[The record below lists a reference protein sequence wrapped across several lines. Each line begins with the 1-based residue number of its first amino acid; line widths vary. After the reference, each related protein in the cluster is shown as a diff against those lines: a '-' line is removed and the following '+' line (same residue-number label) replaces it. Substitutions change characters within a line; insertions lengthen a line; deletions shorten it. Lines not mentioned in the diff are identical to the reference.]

1 MYELWQVVENEP
13 IFLLK
18 KENKFD
24 KIYEEFKSASAKMTC
39 VIIRSEATLEFKIG
53 RDDVFIYES
62 PDNGKTIYK
71 RKFGEDHKN
80 RVLME
85 KL

>member
-1 MYELWQVVENEP
+1 MYELWQVVGNEP
-13 IFLLK
+13 FFLLK

-24 KIYEEFKSASAKMTC
+24 KIYEEFKSANAKMPC
-39 VIIRSEATLEFKIG
+39 VIIRSETSLKSNIRKE
-53 RDDVFIYES
+53 DVFIYES

-71 RKFGEDHKN
+71 RKFGEEHKN
-80 RVLME
+80 RVLVE